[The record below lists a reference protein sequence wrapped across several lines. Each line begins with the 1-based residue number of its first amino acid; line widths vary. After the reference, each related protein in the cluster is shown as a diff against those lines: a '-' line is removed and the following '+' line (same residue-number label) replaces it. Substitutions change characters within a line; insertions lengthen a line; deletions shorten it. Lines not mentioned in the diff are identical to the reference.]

1 MSEAREDED
10 EASVASALR
19 PLGGVGGKF
28 LAHGGDGLVSEG
40 GGTRGVGRDFSIW
53 MASGRVCPTQF
64 PQDGVPSNSKGYLNQ
79 KLQEFSKRFSPL
91 CISDTALGAI

>member
-19 PLGGVGGKF
+19 PLGGVGDKF
-28 LAHGGDGLVSEG
+28 LVHGGDGLVLTSQCPRHRRWG
-40 GGTRGVGRDFSIW
+40 ARGVGRDFSIW

-64 PQDGVPSNSKGYLNQ
+64 PQEGVPSNSKGYLN
-79 KLQEFSKRFSPL
+79 
-91 CISDTALGAI
+91 

>member
-40 GGTRGVGRDFSIW
+40 GGHGGWAGTLTYGWHRAVS
-53 MASGRVCPTQF
+53 VQH
-64 PQDGVPSNSKGYLNQ
+64 NSHKRGYLATQ
-79 KLQEFSKRFSPL
+79 KGTLIKN
-91 CISDTALGAI
+91 ITAYNPIY